1 MAKGGYRDIHDMDA
15 DEGYRMSMA
24 EFKGATI
31 NALQY
36 INKNIE
42 DLKKDQA
49 TLQNQLNNQKLI
61 AAVLGG
67 IAGIVTA
74 ILSPFKQV

>member
-1 MAKGGYRDIHDMDA
+1 MDP

-24 EFKGATI
+24 EFKGATM

-42 DLKKDQA
+42 ELQRSQA
-49 TLQNQLNNQKLI
+49 GLQNQLNNQKLV
-61 AAVLGG
+61 AAVIGG
-67 IAGIVTA
+67 VSGIVTA
-74 ILSPFKQV
+74 ILSPFKP